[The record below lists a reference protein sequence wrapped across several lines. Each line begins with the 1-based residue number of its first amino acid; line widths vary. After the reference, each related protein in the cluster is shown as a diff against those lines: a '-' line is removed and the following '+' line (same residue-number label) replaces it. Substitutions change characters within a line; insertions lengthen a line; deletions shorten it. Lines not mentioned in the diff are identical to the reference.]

1 VGPWFKSKWGD
12 VTKIKKEPEAIYTS
26 SGEDKLVMFGWCST
40 RHHDK
45 CVVKFT
51 GHRCKCE
58 CHDKENK

>member
-1 VGPWFKSKWGD
+1 